1 MKSKERKDMFRTS
14 RFFVLATAVLVVA
27 AAAVGALATGGA
39 AGGHAS
45 HVHRVTLGVSA
56 QELKLRND
64 MRRLWEDHIVWTRL
78 AIISLTTGSP
88 DTQATVGRLLRNQSD
103 IGNAVKPFYGRAA
116 GNELTRLLTEHI
128 TIAAD
133 LIGAAKEG
141 DTQALAAAQKRWERN
156 ADDLA
161 RLLSRANPSWKFR
174 PMRSML
180 RDHLK
185 LTTREAVAR
194 LQGDWAADV
203 AAYDAIH
210 RQALHMADML
220 SEGIVN
226 QFPKRFR

>member
-1 MKSKERKDMFRTS
+1 MFRTS
-14 RFFVLATAVLVVA
+14 RFVVLATAMLVVA
-27 AAAVGALATGGA
+27 ATAVGALATSDGGA
-39 AGGHAS
+39 AGGHAA

-56 QELKLRND
+56 RELKLRND
-64 MRRLWEDHIVWTRL
+64 MRQLWEDHIVWTRL
-78 AIISLTTGSP
+78 AIISLSTGSP

-116 GNELTRLLTEHI
+116 GNELTRLLKEHI
-128 TIAAD
+128 TIAAE
-133 LIGAAKEG
+133 LIGAAKDG

-161 RLLSRANPSWKFR
+161 RLLSRANPNWKFR

-194 LQGDWAADV
+194 LQGNWAADV